1 MAADLPSY
9 EKHVLRAAKA
19 GVGILVAGSNGE
31 GIHLTHAERS
41 TLVKTARSALDTA
54 GFTDVPIIAP
64 EDLVAAAFPA
74 VPFEGLPPALD
85 AESAVSRGAAGLGG
99 RFWDASNIYNHDFS
113 SDTGFRSL
121 NAVCAPETARTVTQR
136 QNRVEGHCR
145 SAQTRYWEC
154 FEQEECRQVRCGG
167 VE

>member
-1 MAADLPSY
+1 MRS
-9 EKHVLRAAKA
+9 
-19 GVGILVAGSNGE
+19 
-31 GIHLTHAERS
+31 LT
-41 TLVKTARSALDTA
+41 
-54 GFTDVPIIAP
+54 

-136 QNRVEGHCR
+136 QNRVEGQCR
-145 SAQTRYWEC
+145 SARTRYWEC
-154 FEQEECRQVRCGG
+154 FEQEECRQVCCGG
-167 VE
+167 VEQEGAARRQGRSEIVQEDALQCSRRSFRVQCKEQQPPSLTWGLD